1 MAYSTEAEFQA
12 LGLPAVALDGATDT
26 SDYRDAAQGRIDSYL
41 RGRYLLPLDSPYPPE
56 VIDTECAIAAYLF
69 LSNRGFDPEQ
79 GANQNIVLRYKDA
92 MKWLADLA
100 SGKINLGITAD
111 ASDDTSEGGPIVASK
126 SRNST
131 RAFRGQCDT
140 WSSDC

>member
-1 MAYSTEAEFQA
+1 MPYSTESEFQA

-26 SDYRDAAQGRIDSYL
+26 SDWRNAAQGRVDSYL
-41 RGRYLLPLDSPYPPE
+41 RGRYLLPLDNPYPPE
-56 VIDTECAIAAYLF
+56 VIDVECAIAAYLF

-92 MKWLADLA
+92 MRWLADLA
-100 SGKINLGITAD
+100 AGKINLAITAD
-111 ASDDTSEGGPIVASK
+111 ASDTTSEGGPIVASK

-131 RAFRGQCDT
+131 RAFRGQD
-140 WSSDC
+140 DCW